1 MKKIRVGTRGSL
13 LALGQTGMVIDDL
26 ARLNPGYSFEL
37 IKIRT
42 QGDVIQDLPLSQVG
56 GKGLFV
62 KEIEKALLDGEID
75 LAVHSLKDMPAV
87 LPAGLVI
94 GSVPERVDPRDALIS
109 RSGLG
114 LRDLPPG
121 TVVGTSSLRR
131 VAQLKAFR
139 PDLETV
145 SLRGNVDT
153 RLRKLEEGQVGAIIM
168 AAAGLTRLGLRE
180 RITEFIPTEVFLPAV
195 GQGAL
200 AIEIR
205 DKDND
210 VCRLVQSIHHRSTCL
225 AVAAERAFLARL
237 EGGCQVPIAGYA
249 RLEGDAL
256 VMEGLVATPSGDR
269 ILRRSLSGDPENP
282 EGLGND
288 LAEMLLDEGAGEI
301 LACGLARP
309 REPGIGT

>member
-13 LALGQTGMVIDDL
+13 LAVRQTGMLIDDL
-26 ARLNPGYSFEL
+26 SRLNPDYSFEV
-37 IKIRT
+37 IKIKT
-42 QGDVIQDLPLSQVG
+42 QGDIIQDVPLSQVG

-62 KEIEKALLDGEID
+62 KEIEKALLDAEID
-75 LAVHSLKDMPAV
+75 LAVHSMKDMPAE
-87 LPAGLVI
+87 LPPELVI
-94 GSVPERVDPRDALIS
+94 GAVPERVDPRDALIS
-109 RSGLG
+109 GLGAG
-114 LRDLPPG
+114 LRDLPAG

-139 PDLETV
+139 PDLEMV

-153 RLRKLEEGQVGAIIM
+153 RLRKLEEGLVGAIIM
-168 AAAGLTRLGLRE
+168 ATAGLIRLGLRE
-180 RITEFIPTEVFLPAV
+180 RITEFISPEVCLPAV

-205 DKDND
+205 DKDNEI
-210 VCRLVQSIHHRSTCL
+210 CRLMESIHHRPTCL

-249 RLEGDAL
+249 RLEGGRL
-256 VMEGLVATPSGDR
+256 EMEGLVATPKGDR

-282 EGLGND
+282 EGLGIE
-288 LAEMLLDEGAGEI
+288 LAEILLAEGAGEI
-301 LACGLARP
+301 LKCGLS
-309 REPGIGT
+309 